1 MGLIAVTGASG
12 NVGSRIIGRL
22 AAAGHRVRAISRN
35 PGAQPEGVEV
45 APADLTDL
53 AQAID
58 VLDGADSA
66 YLNLPYWGEDPLGME
81 TAVGTN
87 LIDAAAKTG
96 VSNVVMHTALHAD
109 RGDTGA
115 RILDNKTALEEALAG
130 SGVGHT
136 ILRPAWFLQN
146 LWGAR
151 DYLTQGVVSLPW
163 AGDMVWAATD
173 VEDIVTAAV
182 AFLTTEPANRGFD
195 LHISGGIS
203 GDGIAAAAGRVLG
216 REVAYMEAQVSTRD
230 YVEGFPIGDVH
241 KDIYAEL
248 FDYFRSTTY
257 LGEPGAVTEAVEGLS
272 YRGVED
278 FLRDELFAGE

>member
-1 MGLIAVTGASG
+1 MSLIAVTGASG
-12 NVGSRIIGRL
+12 NVGSRIIARL

-35 PGAQPEGVEV
+35 PGDQPQGVEA

-58 VLDGADSA
+58 VLDGADAA
-66 YLNLPYWGEDPLGME
+66 YLNLPYAGDDPLGLE

-87 LIDAAAKTG
+87 LIDASAKVG
-96 VSNVVMHTALHAD
+96 IPNVVMHTALHTD

-115 RILDNKTALEEALAG
+115 KILDNKTALEQALAE
-130 SGVGHT
+130 SGLGYT

-163 AGDMVWAATD
+163 AGEMVWAATD
-173 VEDIVTAAV
+173 TENIAAAAV
-182 AFLTTEPANRGFD
+182 AFLTTEPANAGLD
-195 LHISGGIS
+195 LHIPGGIT
-203 GDGIAAAAGRVLG
+203 GNGIAEAATKVLG
-216 REVAYMEAQVSTRD
+216 QEVAYVEAPVATRE
-230 YVEGFPIGDVH
+230 YVEAFPISDAH
-241 KDIYAEL
+241 KEAYAEL
-248 FDYFRSTTY
+248 FDYFRSAPY
-257 LGEPGAVTEAVEGLS
+257 LGDPQPVTELVEGFS

-278 FLRDELFAGE
+278 FLRDELFAAE